1 MNNVC
6 ETGPPVYFSVFSLIL
21 VSIMKIYQTLKTV
34 FEQIS
39 KHLQALKKY
48 TATGRIFSFLLG
60 VCKCGQTQFFMFD
73 ILLTTLV
80 GIFVV
85 EECFRLIPDSAGN
98 IALVRIFINVSVTKI
113 MNFAAADQMKIAK

>member
-1 MNNVC
+1 
-6 ETGPPVYFSVFSLIL
+6 
-21 VSIMKIYQTLKTV
+21 
-34 FEQIS
+34 
-39 KHLQALKKY
+39 
-48 TATGRIFSFLLG
+48 
-60 VCKCGQTQFFMFD
+60 MFD